1 MGRAIDALITFR
13 FLKLLVTPFNKTKAY
28 ELGIIDERGKNLI
41 KSRDLNTIEMR
52 NSYTILHKLVFNIK
66 KLIEKLPGGKSR
78 LASYAAALFLI
89 KENTEL
95 SDFKLLE
102 KEFHKYLKEN
112 DLIDPYDNTIIREV
126 IDFTDKLTKGQYK
139 LINDIYTDKDT
150 EVVAKRGDTV
160 SVFGDTAAVDTVMGV
175 EIFPVVHDKSKSEIY
190 VSIEDLEEIQWQE
203 PF

>member
-112 DLIDPYDNTIIREV
+112 DLIELEKVKDLNKENNFFFLPLDH
-126 IDFTDKLTKGQYK
+126 K
-139 LINDIYTDKDT
+139 LIQSS
-150 EVVAKRGDTV
+150 G
-160 SVFGDTAAVDTVMGV
+160 
-175 EIFPVVHDKSKSEIY
+175 
-190 VSIEDLEEIQWQE
+190 Q
-203 PF
+203 

>member
-190 VSIEDLEEIQWQE
+190 VSIEDLEEIQ
-203 PF
+203 

>member
-52 NSYTILHKLVFNIK
+52 NSYTILHKLVFNIE

-112 DLIDPYDNTIIREV
+112 DLIEPYDNTIIREV

-150 EVVAKRGDTV
+150 EVVANRGDTV

-190 VSIEDLEEIQWQE
+190 VSIEDLEEIQ
-203 PF
+203 

>member
-28 ELGIIDERGKNLI
+28 ELGIIDVRGKNLI

-112 DLIDPYDNTIIREV
+112 DLIEPYDNTIIREV

-190 VSIEDLEEIQWQE
+190 VSIEDLEEIQ
-203 PF
+203 

>member
-1 MGRAIDALITFR
+1 MCRAIDALITFR

-112 DLIDPYDNTIIREV
+112 DLIEPYDNTIIREV

-190 VSIEDLEEIQWQE
+190 VSIEDLEEIQ
-203 PF
+203 

>member
-28 ELGIIDERGKNLI
+28 ELGIIDERGQNLI
-41 KSRDLNTIEMR
+41 KAKNLTTVEQR
-52 NSYTILHKLVFNIK
+52 NAYTILHKLVFNIK

-78 LASYAAALFLI
+78 LATYAAALFLI

-112 DLIDPYDNTIIREV
+112 DLIEPYDNTIIREV

-190 VSIEDLEEIQWQE
+190 VSIEDLEEIQ
-203 PF
+203 

>member
-28 ELGIIDERGKNLI
+28 ELGIIDERGQNLI
-41 KSRDLNTIEMR
+41 KAKNLTTVEQR
-52 NSYTILHKLVFNIK
+52 NAYTILHKLVFNIK

-78 LASYAAALFLI
+78 LATYAAALFLI

-112 DLIDPYDNTIIREV
+112 DLIEPYDNTIIREI

-139 LINDIYTDKDT
+139 LINDIFTDKDT
-150 EVVAKRGDTV
+150 EVVGKKGDTV
-160 SVFGDTAAVDTVMGV
+160 SVFGDVAAIDTVMGV

-190 VSIEDLEEIQWQE
+190 VSIEDLEEIQ
-203 PF
+203 

>member
-28 ELGIIDERGKNLI
+28 ELGIIDERGQNLI
-41 KSRDLNTIEMR
+41 KAKNLTTVEQR
-52 NSYTILHKLVFNIK
+52 NAYTILHKLVFNIK

-78 LASYAAALFLI
+78 LATYAAALFLI

-112 DLIDPYDNTIIREV
+112 DLIEPYDNTIIREV

-139 LINDIYTDKDT
+139 LINDIFTDKDT
-150 EVVAKRGDTV
+150 EVVGKKGDTV
-160 SVFGDTAAVDTVMGV
+160 SVFGDVAAVDTVMGV
-175 EIFPVVHDKSKSEIY
+175 EIFPVVHDKSKSENY
-190 VSIEDLEEIQWQE
+190 VSIEDLEEIQ
-203 PF
+203 

>member
-112 DLIDPYDNTIIREV
+112 DLIEPYDNTIIREV

-175 EIFPVVHDKSKSEIY
+175 EIFPVVHDKRKSEIY

>member
-112 DLIDPYDNTIIREV
+112 DLIEPYDNTIIREV

-190 VSIEDLEEIQWQE
+190 VSIEDL
-203 PF
+203 